1 MAKVKVPK
9 KVVGVK
15 IPKKVRKQAKKALKL
30 AESPLVREAAVAALG
45 AAKGLKEAG
54 NGRGRGD
61 RGGPGRFDADVLVEA
76 IRDAALDGVR
86 RFIEGFEEGLR
97 KAADAAGEAADAVE
111 KRPGA
116 ARPKPPRRTK
126 RRPAKAAAAAAD

>member
-15 IPKKVRKQAKKALKL
+15 IPKKVRKRAKKALKM

-45 AAKGLKEAG
+45 GAGVSKAIREAG
-54 NGRGRGD
+54 KNGRGRI
-61 RGGPGRFDADVLVEA
+61 DADVLVDA

-97 KAADAAGEAADAVE
+97 KAAAAGEAAESLEERDGGE
-111 KRPGA
+111 GRGDGGRKPRSRPASGGA
-116 ARPKPPRRTK
+116 AP
-126 RRPAKAAAAAAD
+126 

>member
-15 IPKKVRKQAKKALKL
+15 IPKKVRKRAKKALKM

-45 AAKGLKEAG
+45 GAGVSKAIREAG
-54 NGRGRGD
+54 KDGRGRI
-61 RGGPGRFDADVLVEA
+61 DADVLVEA

-97 KAADAAGEAADAVE
+97 KAAAAAGEAAEAGEERDGGE
-111 KRPGA
+111 GRGDGGRKPRSRPASGGA
-116 ARPKPPRRTK
+116 AP
-126 RRPAKAAAAAAD
+126 